1 MEDAGFEPGTL
12 PINHYISQQKLF
24 TYSPLNVSAYEN
36 ENILIYSQ
44 LESNPQVDY

>member
-12 PINHYISQQKLF
+12 PINQKLF

-36 ENILIYSQ
+36 ENIPIYSQ